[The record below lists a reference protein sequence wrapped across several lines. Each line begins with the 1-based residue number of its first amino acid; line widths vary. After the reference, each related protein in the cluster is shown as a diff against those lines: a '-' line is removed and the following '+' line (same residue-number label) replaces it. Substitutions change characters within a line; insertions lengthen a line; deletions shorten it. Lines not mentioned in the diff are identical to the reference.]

1 MPGIEKRP
9 ETTEYSDD
17 IGNFLS
23 GVKVPR
29 RYNKVVQK
37 TAYIRVT
44 SKDTV
49 LATVEQTD
57 Q

>member
-23 GVKVPR
+23 GVKVARP
-29 RYNKVVQK
+29 YNRVVQK